1 MKLYSLILLTLLCV
15 VNAVKSQDSIRLTL
29 SAPNTVVL
37 DKPFQLHYTLNTEG
51 KNFRVPT
58 IKNFKGLYGP
68 YESQS
73 YSIQTINGVHYNI
86 VTFTYTYT
94 IKALKAGIFIIPS
107 ATVTVNNQKIKS
119 NEVTVKVQTDSII
132 INNPPND
139 IHVQSA
145 NTNTD
150 IKSNYDSNNTLEES
164 LWLIGIV
171 ILILFIIFSSY
182 LLSNPN
188 SSNTIEQDKL
198 DTTTTDNKVA
208 TKTNFFSIM
217 FWVLTPSIIVHFF
230 VMQMPNMLR
239 FGFWGIL
246 GGIFIF
252 SLIPTVLWILS
263 KKYENK
269 KATMNNLY
277 LNMAGYFFVI
287 LSICIS
293 LFYLL
298 GSFAALAMQNH
309 Y

>member
-1 MKLYSLILLTLLCV
+1 MKIHSIILLTLLWNINV
-15 VNAVKSQDSIRLTL
+15 AQSQDTIRLIL
-29 SAPNTVVL
+29 EAPKTVVL

-51 KNFRVPT
+51 ENLRVPG

-68 YESQS
+68 NKS
-73 YSIQTINGVHYNI
+73 YSLSHQIINGKSYY
-86 VTFTYTYT
+86 TYTYT
-94 IKALKAGIFIIPS
+94 FKALKTGIFIIPS
-107 ATVTVNNQKIKS
+107 ATITVNNIRIKS

-132 INNPPND
+132 INSPTND

-150 IKSNYDSNNTLEES
+150 IHSNYDSNNMLEVS
-164 LWLIGIV
+164 LWLIGVAIF
-171 ILILFIIFSSY
+171 IFFIIFSSY
-182 LLSNPN
+182 LLSIPN
-188 SSNTIEQDKL
+188 SNNTIEQDKL
-198 DTTTTDNKVA
+198 ETTNTENKIA

-217 FWVLTPSIIVHFF
+217 FWVLTPSFIAHFF

-252 SLIPTVLWILS
+252 SIIPTVLWILS

-277 LNMAGYFFVI
+277 LNIAGYFFVI
-287 LSICIS
+287 LSIGIS

-298 GSFAALAMQNH
+298 GSFAALIVQNH
-309 Y
+309 H

>member
-1 MKLYSLILLTLLCV
+1 MKLHSIILLILLSSVIT
-15 VNAVKSQDSIRLTL
+15 VNSQDTIRLIL

-51 KNFRVPT
+51 KNFRVPAF
-58 IKNFKGLYGP
+58 KNFKGLYGP
-68 YESQS
+68 YEPYSSS
-73 YSIQTINGVHYNI
+73 YQIINGRSCSFVSY
-86 VTFTYTYT
+86 TYTYT
-94 IKALKAGIFIIPS
+94 IKALKTGIFIIPS
-107 ATVTVNNQKIKS
+107 ATITVNNQKIKS

-132 INNPPND
+132 INNPTND

-150 IKSNYDSNNTLEES
+150 IQSNYDSNNSLEES

-171 ILILFIIFSSY
+171 IIISFVIFSSH
-182 LLSNPN
+182 LLSMPN
-188 SSNTIEQDKL
+188 SKYNIVQDKL
-198 DTTTTDNKVA
+198 ETTNTENKVA

-217 FWVLTPSIIVHFF
+217 FWVLTPSFIAHFF

-239 FGFWGIL
+239 FGFWGIF

-277 LNMAGYFFVI
+277 LNIAGYFFVI
-287 LSICIS
+287 LSVCIS

-298 GSFAALAMQNH
+298 GSLAALIGQNH